1 MADEIGMVGA
11 ECDEGEGK
19 GEEEEEEEG
28 GGMRYGDTNTN
39 TGKEVNVRV
48 ENGVEIGDTT
58 TLGDTNRNTQ
68 CGGYHGD
75 NIGSKSLGYKKYIH
89 RHNTLFPPPTSTSE
103 SQTPPSPT
111 NPIPAPTPA
120 TSTSITVPTRSA
132 ATNKNHPP
140 YERYDFIAL
149 RRGIRDEN
157 GDMAYYDAS
166 FVEDPWKGLR

>member
-11 ECDEGEGK
+11 EGD
-19 GEEEEEEEG
+19 EEEEG
-28 GGMRYGDTNTN
+28 GGMRYGDTDTNTN
-39 TGKEVNVRV
+39 TDKEVNVQV

-58 TLGDTNRNTQ
+58 TLGDTNRDTQ

-75 NIGSKSLGYKKYIH
+75 NIDSKSLGKKKDIH

-103 SQTPPSPT
+103 SQPPPSPT
-111 NPIPAPTPA
+111 IPAPAPTPA
-120 TSTSITVPTRSA
+120 TSTSITVPTVPTRSA

-166 FVEDPWKGLR
+166 FVEDAWKGLR